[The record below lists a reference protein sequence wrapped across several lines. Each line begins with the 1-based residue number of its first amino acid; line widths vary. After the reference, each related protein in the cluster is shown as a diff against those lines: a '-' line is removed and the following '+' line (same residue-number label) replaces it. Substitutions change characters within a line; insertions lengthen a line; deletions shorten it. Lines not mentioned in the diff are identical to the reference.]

1 MLDKNKV
8 LSCTRDGLDI
18 FKHYL
23 PGEWRVGRNFKN
35 PFYDDT
41 KASCNIYFD
50 RRSGMYRMK
59 DFGNPDYDGD
69 CFSLVGKIKNLD
81 CTKDFTPTKTD
92 LDTEVPDEITNE
104 LVEILAERLQG
115 KINALNES
123 GR

>member
-59 DFGNPDYDGD
+59 DGVEMTELYLENGYDLKLKMD
-69 CFSLVGKIKNLD
+69 ENNL
-81 CTKDFTPTKTD
+81 
-92 LDTEVPDEITNE
+92 TN
-104 LVEILAERLQG
+104 Q
-115 KINALNES
+115 
-123 GR
+123 